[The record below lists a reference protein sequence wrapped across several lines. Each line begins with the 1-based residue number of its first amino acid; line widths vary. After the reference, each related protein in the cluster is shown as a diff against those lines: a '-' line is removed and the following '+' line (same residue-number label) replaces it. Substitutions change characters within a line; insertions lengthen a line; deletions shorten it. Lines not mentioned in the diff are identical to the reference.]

1 MQDRRI
7 RVFPVILA
15 VLFLCPFLC
24 GCRCD
29 EADTLA
35 EAGLHEETGVQEDKE
50 QEKEPEEDGAEDTAS
65 DKDTGETGTK
75 TGQEADTVF
84 VYMCGAV
91 AAPGVYELKSG
102 ARVYEAIRL
111 AGGVTAEAA
120 QEVLNQARV
129 VTDGERIYVPTVKE
143 VADGTYTDDGAAK
156 DSTADGVG
164 DGPQS
169 SENNTQGKININ
181 TAGKED
187 LMTLTGIG
195 NAKAESIIRYRE
207 DNGSFQS
214 IEEIMQVEGI
224 KEGVFNKIK
233 DKITV

>member
-1 MQDRRI
+1 MQDKRI

-35 EAGLHEETGVQEDKE
+35 EAGLQEETGVQEDKA

-65 DKDTGETGTK
+65 DGDTGETGTK

-102 ARVYEAIRL
+102 ARVYEAISL

-143 VADGTYTDDGAAK
+143 VADGTYTEDGVAR

-207 DNGSFQS
+207 DNGNFQS